1 MTSCFRS
8 ALSDSAHD
16 ADYLQDDSAPDAL
29 RGTQKER
36 SISRMELG
44 PIIRRARKAKGQ
56 TLEDLAIT
64 VGTDT
69 GNLSRLERGLQGAS
83 QELLQRIFVA
93 LNISLEPPAEQSNV
107 APASQPNR
115 YYRYAVVS
123 SVTAGGWGEAVQPY
137 EPGAEDRAELTD
149 YKAKGPAFWL
159 EVEGDSM
166 TSPTPPSIPEGHLIL
181 VDTGIEA
188 QPGHLVV
195 AKLIGDE
202 KATFKKLVSDA
213 GQLYLKPLNPTYPLI
228 PINGNCRIIGVVKE
242 AKMKL

>member
-1 MTSCFRS
+1 MLRVE
-8 ALSDSAHD
+8 ALKALIGGAPLKEFADRHDLDSS
-16 ADYLQDDSAPDAL
+16 YLSQILNGHRNLGEKAAKNMEEKIGCAP
-29 RGTQKER
+29 GTLVAPANIDHSGER
-36 SISRMELG
+36 E
-44 PIIRRARKAKGQ
+44 
-56 TLEDLAIT
+56 
-64 VGTDT
+64 
-69 GNLSRLERGLQGAS
+69 
-83 QELLQRIFVA
+83 
-93 LNISLEPPAEQSNV
+93 PAEQSNV
-107 APASQPNR
+107 APASQPSR